1 MSTFWL
7 CEFLYRSQ
15 RRLLRPLKQQ
25 SSEWIQREVEIYELD
40 QAEVETSIERM
51 RVIHGDELVTVI
63 ETSRNPG
70 RSSRHS
76 RANPQTLAKAK
87 ALVTPPLKRKASGEA
102 EQNQGPVK
110 RAKVHSKSTASAS
123 STPHTPSDATRQSP
137 PTTILSTLDW
147 MSTLDT
153 TENDAEETGY
163 KGAFT
168 DVVSPDST
176 QSESEDEDGEDPTEL
191 DWESV
196 SRRRYNAMVQKRKQT
211 SLRFPAI
218 SKPVFADRS
227 FWQTTWS

>member
-1 MSTFWL
+1 M
-7 CEFLYRSQ
+7 
-15 RRLLRPLKQQ
+15 
-25 SSEWIQREVEIYELD
+25 EIYELD
-40 QAEVETSIERM
+40 QAEVDTLIERM

-76 RANPQTLAKAK
+76 RINLHTLAKAK
-87 ALVTPPLKRKASGEA
+87 GLGAPPLKRKASREA
-102 EQNQGPVK
+102 EQNQGPIK

-123 STPHTPSDATRQSP
+123 SHTASSDATRQSP
-137 PTTILSTLDW
+137 PTTVLSTLDW

-153 TENDAEETGY
+153 TENDAEGAGY

-168 DVVSPDST
+168 GVESPGSA
-176 QSESEDEDGEDPTEL
+176 QSESEDEDGEDLMEL
-191 DWESV
+191 DWESL
-196 SRRRYNAMVQKRKQT
+196 SRRRYNAMAQKRKQAP
-211 SLRFPAI
+211 SRFLAI